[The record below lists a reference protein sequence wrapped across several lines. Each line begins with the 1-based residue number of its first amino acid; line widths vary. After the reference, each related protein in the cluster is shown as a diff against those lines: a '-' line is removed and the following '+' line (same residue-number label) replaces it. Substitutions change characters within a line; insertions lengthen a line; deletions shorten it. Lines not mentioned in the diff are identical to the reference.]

1 MLIMF
6 AVFLVMRTTKLVSR
20 EDPFFSMLHMGSPDQ
35 DIDLFQLNHFFAVQ
49 KLDPRA
55 GRLVA
60 EHVRWEP
67 EGPKVKTQLNFTDCN
82 NYYPGGIY
90 EHEIS
95 EGQKTL
101 LPSTFSSAFS

>member
-1 MLIMF
+1 
-6 AVFLVMRTTKLVSR
+6 
-20 EDPFFSMLHMGSPDQ
+20 MGSPDQ

-49 KLDPRA
+49 KLDPRV
-55 GRLVA
+55 GRVEFL
-60 EHVRWEP
+60 HVNWQTN
-67 EGPKVKTQLNFTDCN
+67 GTKILTKLNLTDCS

-101 LPSTFSSAFS
+101 LSSTDNSAFS